1 MREKQTLKKKKEE
14 SEAKKVD
21 ESESKTHTHTHT
33 HRHPTRTAIIS
44 HHNDAQTR
52 SKSWTRSTKGI
63 SACFARSKLIEFIM
77 SDIYACKRVCL
88 CVWVCV
94 SYISMC
100 FQWAFNQ
107 TLPSCDILNIIYM
120 KCQWNLREASPQGR
134 AKFIIHS
141 KYFHTS
147 HKLHYPKHS
156 QMYLISISINV
167 ICVISK

>member
-1 MREKQTLKKKKEE
+1 MTAHLAHINKTTETCDEQRSARETNPKEKKEE

-77 SDIYACKRVCL
+77 SDICACKRVCL
-88 CVWVCV
+88 CVCLCV

-120 KCQWNLREASPQGR
+120 KCQWNLREASPHGSCQ
-134 AKFIIHS
+134 IYYTLNIL
-141 KYFHTS
+141 S
-147 HKLHYPKHS
+147 HKS
-156 QMYLISISINV
+156 
-167 ICVISK
+167 